1 MEYLLLA
8 LLALA
13 PTAVAARPDPAPYC
27 KRLAFDAEVP
37 AGLVGKYNIVGGNS
51 ATGSS
56 YSGTLQVSLGNNS
69 YILTR
74 TVQGRVR
81 KGEAWVEVCSPD
93 KFQRLMVRLDS
104 KPRAIEFAC
113 YLRGDGDNF
122 VRASCTTADAR
133 GLEAW
138 FQRHDALAP

>member
-1 MEYLLLA
+1 MNYLILA
-8 LLALA
+8 WMVLAT
-13 PTAVAARPDPAPYC
+13 TAVAAAPQPEPYC
-27 KRLAFDAEVP
+27 KRLPFDDEVP
-37 AGLVGKYNIVGGNS
+37 AGLIGKYDIVGRNS
-51 ATGSS
+51 ATAGP
-56 YSGTLQVSLGNNS
+56 YSGTLRIEPGKDS